1 MTEQSRVAPAIGRR
15 RRDRSL
21 VDVRPDWPDG
31 PLPAL
36 VEATVPDLDLAAW
49 LAGNRDTVDELAR
62 RHAAVLLRGFAVA
75 GPADFRAA
83 MAALSGDVLSYGE
96 RSSPRSEVTEG
107 VYTST
112 EHPADQPIVLHNE
125 QSYTLNWPLRIVFF
139 CETEPAAGGRT
150 PLADSR
156 RVLARLRPET
166 VAGFERRGGVC
177 YQRNYLPGISLS
189 WQTAFQTDS
198 RAEVE
203 AYCARARIEAQWVG
217 EEQLRTRQVR
227 PAVRE
232 HPVTGERTWF
242 NHALFFHVTSLPDEV
257 SAGLRRA
264 LAEEDLP
271 YQTAY
276 GDGTPIGADVLAEL
290 RAAYAAETRS
300 FPWRRG
306 DVLLVENM
314 LAAHAREPFTP
325 PRRILTAMSDP
336 VTAPELA
343 APPDG
348 ARAGDGATAGATAG
362 GRS

>member
-1 MTEQSRVAPAIGRR
+1 MTEQSRVASAIGRR

-62 RHAAVLLRGFAVA
+62 RHAAVLLRGFAVT

-343 APPDG
+343 A
-348 ARAGDGATAGATAG
+348 TAG

>member
-21 VDVRPDWPDG
+21 VDVRPDWPGG

-336 VTAPELA
+336 VS
-343 APPDG
+343 APPRRPPG
-348 ARAGDGATAGATAG
+348 PASPR
-362 GRS
+362 RP

>member
-1 MTEQSRVAPAIGRR
+1 MSEQTPAAPVIPRRSRE
-15 RRDRSL
+15 RSL
-21 VDVRPDWPDG
+21 VDVRPDWPGG

-36 VEATVPDLDLAAW
+36 VQANVPDVDLAAW
-49 LAGNRDTVDELAR
+49 LAGNRSTVDELAHR
-62 RHAAVLLRGFAVA
+62 AGAVLFRGFAVDGA
-75 GPADFRAA
+75 ADFRTV
-83 MAALSGDVLSYGE
+83 MAALSDDVLSYGE

-125 QSYTLNWPLRIVFF
+125 QSYTVNWPLRIVFH

-156 RVLARLRPET
+156 RVLGRLRPET
-166 VAGFERRGGVC
+166 VAGFERRGVL
-177 YQRNYLPGISLS
+177 YRRNYLPGISLP

-203 AYCARARIEAQWVG
+203 AYCARALIDVEWVG
-217 EEQLRTRQVR
+217 EQQLRTRQVR

-242 NHALFFHVTSLPDEV
+242 NHALFFHVTSLPEEV
-257 SAGLRRA
+257 SAGLRA
-264 LAEEDLP
+264 SLAEEDLP

-276 GDGTPIGADVLAEL
+276 GDGTPIGDDVLAEL

-300 FPWRRG
+300 FAWRRG

-336 VTAPELA
+336 VAAPELA
-343 APPDG
+343 A
-348 ARAGDGATAGATAG
+348 ATVAPAGATG
-362 GRS
+362 VRS

>member
-1 MTEQSRVAPAIGRR
+1 MTEQSRVASAIGRR

-62 RHAAVLLRGFAVA
+62 RHAAVLLRGFAVT

-300 FPWRRG
+300 WAGGGGGVVRG
-306 DVLLVENM
+306 GVQM
-314 LAAHAREPFTP
+314 YAPAPGPGTP
-325 PRRILTAMSDP
+325 P
-336 VTAPELA
+336 
-343 APPDG
+343 
-348 ARAGDGATAGATAG
+348 
-362 GRS
+362 

>member
-1 MTEQSRVAPAIGRR
+1 MTDQIRVARPVPRRGRER
-15 RRDRSL
+15 NL
-21 VDVRPDWPDG
+21 VDVRTDWPDG

-36 VEATVPDLDLAAW
+36 VHANVPDVDLAGW
-49 LAGNRDTVDELAR
+49 LAGHRDEVDGLAR
-62 RHAAVLLRGFAVA
+62 RAGAVLFRGFAVA
-75 GPADFRAA
+75 GADDFRTV
-83 MAALSGDVLSYGE
+83 MAALSDDVLSYGE
-96 RSSPRSEVTEG
+96 RSSPRSRVTEG

-125 QSYTLNWPLRIVFF
+125 QSYTVTWPLRIVFH
-139 CETEPAAGGRT
+139 CEVAPAAGGRT

-166 VAGFERRGGVC
+166 VAEFEERGVL
-177 YQRNYLPGISLS
+177 YRRNYLPGISLS

-203 AYCARARIEAQWVG
+203 AYCARALIDVEWVG
-217 EEQLRTRQVR
+217 DTQLRTRQVR
-227 PAVRE
+227 PAVRR

-242 NHALFFHVTSLPDEV
+242 NHALFFHVTSLPAEV
-257 SAGLRRA
+257 SAGLRAA

-276 GDGTPIGADVLAEL
+276 GDGTPIPDGVLAEL

-300 FPWRRG
+300 FDWRAG

-325 PRRILTAMSDP
+325 PRRILTAMADP
-336 VTAPELA
+336 VAAPELTCTGGA
-343 APPDG
+343 A
-348 ARAGDGATAGATAG
+348 
-362 GRS
+362 